1 MLSLDTLD
9 DVKRDFEKWR
19 ASRPNK
25 VGRIPN
31 HLWDKVLDIL
41 DYYPVGEVTK
51 VLRLSGGQVSAKRKQ
66 RDACNLAPKLP
77 ANPSFVELNL
87 SSPMPCGNTATKL
100 HSRIEIRR
108 PDGAVLVIEQLPEQT
123 MLQVLTQFTQVVQ

>member
-19 ASRPNK
+19 ASRPKK

-31 HLWDKVLDIL
+31 HLWDKVLSIL
-41 DYYPVGEVTK
+41 DYYPVSEITK
-51 VLRLSGGQVSAKRKQ
+51 ALRLSGGQVSAKRKQ

-77 ANPSFVELNL
+77 DAPNFIEVNMSSRIPCSNL
-87 SSPMPCGNTATKL
+87 ATKM
-100 HSRIEIRR
+100 HSKIEIRR
-108 PDGAVLVIEQLPEQT
+108 PDGAVLVMEQLPEQT
-123 MLQVLTQFTQVVQ
+123 ILQVLNQFTQAAK